1 MIRILM
7 VAAVLSII
15 VQYFYSKNRQLFWVE
30 GATIIA
36 AVLVCSVVGTFNNYK
51 KQQQFEELFEAA

>member
-7 VAAVLSII
+7 VAAVISII

-51 KQQQFEELFEAA
+51 KQKQFE